1 MSVIITYALGGSL
14 GNQSLIAAWAALI
27 LSLPVYYLLYVYLDQ
42 VVPNT
47 FGISKSCCFCFKKR
61 RAAANDIRDT
71 LKNSKI
77 QELDESRGKLEVD
90 HHLTEDNEVP
100 FLINNNVR
108 LFLMMKSNRILS
120 NCKTSRKSSAPS
132 RQSTLWP
139 FPSRKMKFS
148 ACWGTTALERP
159 LCSTWSPESL
169 SPLEEM
175 LWVTIQFL
183 ICYSLWK

>member
-61 RAAANDIRDT
+61 RAAANDTRDT

-100 FLINNNVR
+100 FLINNNVS
-108 LFLMMKSNRILS
+108 LFL
-120 NCKTSRKSSAPS
+120 
-132 RQSTLWP
+132 
-139 FPSRKMKFS
+139 
-148 ACWGTTALERP
+148 
-159 LCSTWSPESL
+159 
-169 SPLEEM
+169 
-175 LWVTIQFL
+175 
-183 ICYSLWK
+183 